1 MKRIFGIFLFAF
13 LVSAAGPALAEAKIG
28 YVDLQRALNQ
38 SDAGQAA
45 KQQIG
50 KTVEEY
56 EGRVEQRQRELQ
68 KLKEELE
75 KQALVLADEARAAR
89 ERDYQQKVR
98 DYQRFTQDIQEE
110 LQRKDAQ
117 FTQRILRDLI
127 QVIDE
132 VGKKEGYTLVLEKT
146 ESSILYASEKI
157 DMTDQVIK
165 AYNERYKKQAK

>member
-1 MKRIFGIFLFAF
+1 MKRILGAF
-13 LVSAAGPALAEAKIG
+13 LVVLLLAAAVPALAEAKIG
-28 YVDLQRALNQ
+28 FVDLQRALNQ

-56 EGRVEQRQRELQ
+56 EGRVAQRQRELQ
-68 KLKEELE
+68 RMKEELE
-75 KQALVLADEARAAR
+75 KQSVVLADEARTAR

-110 LQRKDAQ
+110 LQRQDAQ
-117 FTQRILRDLI
+117 FTQRILRELI

-146 ESSILYASEKI
+146 ESSILYASDQI

-165 AYNERYKKQAK
+165 AYNERFKTQAR